1 MKKAAV
7 CGDYNIIG
15 IMFLFET
22 HLKKEN
28 VKIDAQNQVHSL
40 VFSKRFEWA

>member
-1 MKKAAV
+1 MKRAAIS
-7 CGDYNIIG
+7 GDCNIIG

-22 HLKKEN
+22 YLKKEN